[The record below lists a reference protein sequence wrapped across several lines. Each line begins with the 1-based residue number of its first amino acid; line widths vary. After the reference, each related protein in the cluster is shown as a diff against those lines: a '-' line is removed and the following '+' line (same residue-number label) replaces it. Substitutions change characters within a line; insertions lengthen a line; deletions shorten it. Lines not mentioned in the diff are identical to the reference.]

1 MLQDWNFWLSLSTWI
16 VALVAL
22 FISIY
27 QMGLSNKQ
35 SLFEKRLKCY
45 NIVSGILR
53 LCEENQRMIN
63 EKRAD
68 DPWLALDLEMTFLT
82 NNTFLEELAD
92 AYHNPLQQPYHKTF
106 LKKREELECIGEEV
120 SLIFSGKTGITFR
133 DFILAFDLVLQR
145 AYQYVIVLDKMEKH
159 NEENP
164 SSIEE
169 KQRIFPEQ
177 ENREYLQQAFKELQ
191 ANYEI
196 IIKGQYIRKLQRQLR
211 LTGKIIK

>member
-68 DPWLALDLEMTFLT
+68 DPWLALDLEMTFLA
-82 NNTFLEELAD
+82 NNTFLEELA
-92 AYHNPLQQPYHKTF
+92 
-106 LKKREELECIGEEV
+106 EL
-120 SLIFSGKTGITFR
+120 S
-133 DFILAFDLVLQR
+133 
-145 AYQYVIVLDKMEKH
+145 
-159 NEENP
+159 
-164 SSIEE
+164 
-169 KQRIFPEQ
+169 
-177 ENREYLQQAFKELQ
+177 
-191 ANYEI
+191 
-196 IIKGQYIRKLQRQLR
+196 KLF
-211 LTGKIIK
+211 